1 MLSVD
6 LYLYLYQ
13 EYTLIECAMYTAG
26 KIHLSEETKFALDNT
41 CVDGFDVEV
50 RGEID
55 VKVRRR
61 YSQVNN
67 R

>member
-1 MLSVD
+1 VS
-6 LYLYLYQ
+6 
-13 EYTLIECAMYTAG
+13 CTAG

-41 CVDGFDVEV
+41 CVDRFDVEI
-50 RGEID
+50 RGEIE

-61 YSQVNN
+61 YLQVNY